1 MQLIDNIVNV
11 NLTLASPLAT
21 IDTAGV
27 IGWRL
32 DEATGRVLILTS
44 SIKLVMF
51 LFYSIAMGPGGM
63 NKGLL
68 SFDFTF
74 KIMKE
79 QLNTATISTVDN
91 AQHGKLLA
99 FGPSSH
105 EDTEAVSDATHIFT
119 TFFYMVVMGI
129 RNRALPEQWSI
140 ALKEAVYR
148 EYGALVDAHPL
159 AVPAVSLGD
168 IALGASQ
175 VKVHR
180 GLSDLA
186 PAISAGLHK
195 VLDTNVHT
203 DCWAHTWRAIMAHL
217 KPKMSEA
224 LFNELYTQLAFF
236 NVVPPHFKD
245 LLFFFTEATG
255 YTDEVMVNHVQRKG
269 HAQHGALYRM
279 FDAEWRK
286 KIDGALVDYLFEY
299 HMLNLWSNAWN
310 EPGEPTTTNAHERMH
325 EFIKSAEHY
334 DTVEGIGTV
343 VHQSLTVGTRLSQWA
358 DPFQQVPAV
367 TAHYWKEA
375 QKLVGKGYF
384 NLGFKLTIKGV
395 EHFVFPSTELLKPKE
410 SGGFLPD
417 DAKTTAQITAFL
429 TTWAKEYAGVA
440 TDYVMNAFH
449 PVLTHLST
457 SLIRY
462 IQLVKKGNKYEKVTD
477 EKVAKDLQQWDLT
490 TLLDMMFSFWM
501 LTPITDTDPRS
512 ERLREA
518 GIW

>member
-1 MQLIDNIVNV
+1 MQLIDNTVNV

-44 SIKLVMF
+44 SIKLIMF

-186 PAISAGLHK
+186 PAIAAGLHK

-286 KIDGALVDYLFEY
+286 KIDGAFVDYLFEY

-358 DPFQQVPAV
+358 DPFQVVPAV

-417 DAKTTAQITAFL
+417 DAKTPAQIIAFIS
-429 TTWAKEYAGVA
+429 TWAKEYALLEGLL
-440 TDYVMNAFH
+440 H
-449 PVLTHLST
+449 KPCPLTHLNT

-477 EKVAKDLQQWDLT
+477 ENDDQQWDLT

-501 LTPITDTDPRS
+501 LTPISDTDPRA

>member
-1 MQLIDNIVNV
+1 
-11 NLTLASPLAT
+11 
-21 IDTAGV
+21 
-27 IGWRL
+27 
-32 DEATGRVLILTS
+32 
-44 SIKLVMF
+44 
-51 LFYSIAMGPGGM
+51 
-63 NKGLL
+63 
-68 SFDFTF
+68 
-74 KIMKE
+74 
-79 QLNTATISTVDN
+79 
-91 AQHGKLLA
+91 
-99 FGPSSH
+99 
-105 EDTEAVSDATHIFT
+105 
-119 TFFYMVVMGI
+119 
-129 RNRALPEQWSI
+129 
-140 ALKEAVYR
+140 
-148 EYGALVDAHPL
+148 
-159 AVPAVSLGD
+159 
-168 IALGASQ
+168 
-175 VKVHR
+175 
-180 GLSDLA
+180 
-186 PAISAGLHK
+186 
-195 VLDTNVHT
+195 
-203 DCWAHTWRAIMAHL
+203 
-217 KPKMSEA
+217 
-224 LFNELYTQLAFF
+224 
-236 NVVPPHFKD
+236 
-245 LLFFFTEATG
+245 
-255 YTDEVMVNHVQRKG
+255 
-269 HAQHGALYRM
+269 M

-286 KIDGALVDYLFEY
+286 KIDSEFVDYLFEY
-299 HMLNLWSNAWN
+299 HMLNLWSNAWS

>member
-148 EYGALVDAHPL
+148 EYDLVR
-159 AVPAVSLGD
+159 VS
-168 IALGASQ
+168 S
-175 VKVHR
+175 
-180 GLSDLA
+180 GLCEEEQE
-186 PAISAGLHK
+186 
-195 VLDTNVHT
+195 VLEVGRDHIEE
-203 DCWAHTWRAIMAHL
+203 R
-217 KPKMSEA
+217 
-224 LFNELYTQLAFF
+224 QLR
-236 NVVPPHFKD
+236 
-245 LLFFFTEATG
+245 
-255 YTDEVMVNHVQRKG
+255 VQ
-269 HAQHGALYRM
+269 
-279 FDAEWRK
+279 
-286 KIDGALVDYLFEY
+286 
-299 HMLNLWSNAWN
+299 
-310 EPGEPTTTNAHERMH
+310 
-325 EFIKSAEHY
+325 
-334 DTVEGIGTV
+334 
-343 VHQSLTVGTRLSQWA
+343 
-358 DPFQQVPAV
+358 
-367 TAHYWKEA
+367 
-375 QKLVGKGYF
+375 
-384 NLGFKLTIKGV
+384 
-395 EHFVFPSTELLKPKE
+395 
-410 SGGFLPD
+410 
-417 DAKTTAQITAFL
+417 
-429 TTWAKEYAGVA
+429 
-440 TDYVMNAFH
+440 
-449 PVLTHLST
+449 
-457 SLIRY
+457 LI
-462 IQLVKKGNKYEKVTD
+462 
-477 EKVAKDLQQWDLT
+477 W
-490 TLLDMMFSFWM
+490 
-501 LTPITDTDPRS
+501 
-512 ERLREA
+512 
-518 GIW
+518 